1 MNQEKIVEYL
11 DVLDEF
17 GNITGKIKSREE
29 IKRDNDYYRI
39 VLLWIYNPKLKK
51 ILIQRRSKN
60 KESSPNKWDLT
71 IGGHVEAGESSLD
84 AIIRETKEEIGI
96 DISNDIITKVLEV
109 KPSENKPKFT
119 DIYLVIKEI
128 DIKDVKLQLEE
139 VSEVKYFSIE
149 ELIDLHNSDNQE
161 FIHHLYFP
169 ELIEKVKKILDY

>member
-1 MNQEKIVEYL
+1 MNPDKEVEYI
-11 DVLDEF
+11 DALDEF

-71 IGGHVEAGESSLD
+71 VGGHIRAGETSLN
-84 AIIRETKEEIGI
+84 AIIRETEEEIGV
-96 DISNDIITKVLEV
+96 DIKNDIITKVMEV
-109 KPSENKPKFT
+109 KPSKNKPKFT

-128 DIKDVKLQLEE
+128 DIKEVKLQLEE
-139 VSEVKYFSIE
+139 VSEIKYFSIE
-149 ELIDLHNSDNQE
+149 ELIDLHYSDNQD

-169 ELIEKVKKILDY
+169 ELIEKVKRILDY